1 MLNRPVSTEAAL
13 RWRSQSASK
22 PALCFSGFH
31 GVSDIG
37 DNLMDVVAFRALEGA
52 DMKSQAA
59 GRNPRQH
66 RCCLADWT

>member
-1 MLNRPVSTEAAL
+1 MKEPPNETAL
-13 RWRSQSASK
+13 RWRSQFASK

-31 GVSDIG
+31 RVSQIG
-37 DNLMDVVAFRALEGA
+37 DNLKDVVALWALKGA

-59 GRNPRQH
+59 GRNPRQY